1 MEKSSFLG
9 HLQELRSRILKSLVV
24 ILTCFLALV
33 YFSNDIYLMLSE
45 PLLSFLPD
53 DSSMIATEVASPFLT
68 PLKLTFYVSLL
79 LSMPFLLNQ
88 IWKFIAPGMYENE
101 KSLSFLLMLS
111 SLILFY
117 LGVLFTY
124 FLVLPLVF
132 SFFTAA
138 APDGILIMTDISRYL
153 DFVLSMMFAFS
164 IAFEIPVFI
173 FLLIWSG
180 ISSSE
185 GLRSKRPYVIIACF
199 TVGMLV
205 TPPDVIS
212 QSLLAIPAW
221 ILFELGIV
229 MANLLVNKK
238 EEKL

>member
-9 HLQELRSRILKSLVV
+9 HLQELRSRILNSLIV
-24 ILTCFLALV
+24 ILVCFLGLI
-33 YFSNDIYLMLSE
+33 YFSNDIYLLLSE
-45 PLLSFLPD
+45 PLLSFLPSN
-53 DSSMIATEVASPFLT
+53 SSMIATEVASPFLT

-79 LSMPFLLNQ
+79 ISMPFLLNQ
-88 IWKFIAPGMYENE
+88 IWRFIAPGMYENE
-101 KSLSFLLMLS
+101 KTLSFLIMLS
-111 SLILFY
+111 SLVLFY

-132 SFFTAA
+132 GFFTGA
-138 APDGILIMTDISRYL
+138 APEGVLIMTDISRYL

-164 IAFEIPVFI
+164 FAFEIPIFI

-185 GLRSKRPYVIIACF
+185 SLRSKRPYVIIGCF
-199 TVGMLV
+199 TVGMLI

-221 ILFELGIV
+221 VLFELGIV
-229 MANLLVNKK
+229 MAKILVEKK
-238 EEKL
+238 DQKS

>member
-33 YFSNDIYLMLSE
+33 YFSNDIYLILSE

-185 GLRSKRPYVIIACF
+185 NLRSKRPYVIIGCF

-229 MANLLVNKK
+229 MANLFVKK
-238 EEKL
+238 TEEKL

>member
-185 GLRSKRPYVIIACF
+185 SLRSKRPSVIIGCF

>member
-9 HLQELRSRILKSLVV
+9 HLQELRSRILKSLIV
-24 ILTCFLALV
+24 ILVCFLGLI
-33 YFSNDIYLMLSE
+33 YFSNDIYLLLSE
-45 PLLSFLPD
+45 PLLIFLPSN
-53 DSSMIATEVASPFLT
+53 SSMIATEVASPFLT

-79 LSMPFLLNQ
+79 VSMPFLLNQ
-88 IWKFIAPGMYENE
+88 IWGFIAPGMYKNE
-101 KSLSFLLMLS
+101 KTLSFLIMLS
-111 SLILFY
+111 SLVLFY

-132 SFFTAA
+132 GFFTGA
-138 APDGILIMTDISRYL
+138 APEGVLIMTDISRYL

-164 IAFEIPVFI
+164 FAFEIPIFI

-185 GLRSKRPYVIIACF
+185 SLRSKRPYVIIGCF
-199 TVGMLV
+199 TVGMLI

-229 MANLLVNKK
+229 MAKILVEKK
-238 EEKL
+238 DQKS

>member
-1 MEKSSFLG
+1 MEKSSFFG

-24 ILTCFLALV
+24 ILVCFLCLV
-33 YFSNDIYLMLSE
+33 YFSNDIYLTLSK
-45 PLLSFLPD
+45 PLLSFLPGN
-53 DSSMIATEVASPFLT
+53 SSMIATEVASPFMA
-68 PLKLTFYVSLL
+68 PLKLTFFTSLL

-101 KSLSFLLMLS
+101 KSLSFFLMLS
-111 SLILFY
+111 SLMLFY
-117 LGVLFTY
+117 VGILFTY

-132 SFFTAA
+132 GFFTGA
-138 APDGILIMTDISRYL
+138 APDGILIMTDISSYL
-153 DFVLSMMFAFS
+153 DFVLSLMFAFAV
-164 IAFEIPVFI
+164 AFEIPVLI

-180 ISSSE
+180 VSSSDS
-185 GLRSKRPYVIIACF
+185 LKSKRPYVIIGCF

-229 MANLLVNKK
+229 TANLFDKK
-238 EEKL
+238 EE

>member
-1 MEKSSFLG
+1 MAMEKSSFFG

-24 ILTCFLALV
+24 ILLCFLGLI
-33 YFSNDIYLMLSE
+33 YFSNDIYITLSK
-45 PLLSFLPD
+45 PLLSFLPEN
-53 DSSMIATEVASPFLT
+53 SSMIATEVASPFLA
-68 PLKLTFYVSLL
+68 PLKLTFFTSLL

-88 IWKFIAPGMYENE
+88 VWKFIAPGMYENE
-101 KSLSFLLMLS
+101 KSLSFFLMLS
-111 SLILFY
+111 SLMLFY
-117 LGVLFTY
+117 VGILFTY

-132 SFFTAA
+132 GFFTGA

-153 DFVLSMMFAFS
+153 DFVLSLMFAFAV
-164 IAFEIPVFI
+164 AFEIPVLI

-180 ISSSE
+180 ISSSDS
-185 GLRSKRPYVIIACF
+185 LRSKRPYVIIGCF

-229 MANLLVNKK
+229 TANLFVKK
-238 EEKL
+238 EE

>member
-9 HLQELRSRILKSLVV
+9 HLQELRSRILKSLIV
-24 ILTCFLALV
+24 ILVCFLGLI
-33 YFSNDIYLMLSE
+33 YFSNDIYLLLSE
-45 PLLSFLPD
+45 PLLIFLPSN
-53 DSSMIATEVASPFLT
+53 SSMIATEVASPFLT

-79 LSMPFLLNQ
+79 VSMPFLLNQ
-88 IWKFIAPGMYENE
+88 IWRFIAPGMYENE
-101 KSLSFLLMLS
+101 KTLSFLIMLS
-111 SLILFY
+111 SLVLFY

-132 SFFTAA
+132 GFFTGA
-138 APDGILIMTDISRYL
+138 APEGVLIMTDISRYL

-164 IAFEIPVFI
+164 FAFEIPIFI

-185 GLRSKRPYVIIACF
+185 SLRSKRPYVIIGCF
-199 TVGMLV
+199 TVGMLI

-229 MANLLVNKK
+229 MAKILVEKK
-238 EEKL
+238 DQKL

>member
-1 MEKSSFLG
+1 MAMEKSSFFG

-24 ILTCFLALV
+24 ILLCFLGLI
-33 YFSNDIYLMLSE
+33 YFSNDIYITLSK
-45 PLLSFLPD
+45 PLLSFLPEN
-53 DSSMIATEVASPFLT
+53 SSMIATEVASPFLA
-68 PLKLTFYVSLL
+68 PLKLTFFTSLL

-88 IWKFIAPGMYENE
+88 VWKFIAPGMYENE
-101 KSLSFLLMLS
+101 KSLSFFLMLS
-111 SLILFY
+111 SLMLFY
-117 LGVLFTY
+117 IGILFTY

-132 SFFTAA
+132 GFFTGA

-153 DFVLSMMFAFS
+153 DFVLSLMFAFAV
-164 IAFEIPVFI
+164 AFEIPVLI

-180 ISSSE
+180 ISSSDS
-185 GLRSKRPYVIIACF
+185 LRSKRPYVIIGCF

-212 QSLLAIPAW
+212 QSLLAVPAW

-229 MANLLVNKK
+229 TANLFVKK
-238 EEKL
+238 EE

>member
-1 MEKSSFLG
+1 MAMEKSSFFG
-9 HLQELRSRILKSLVV
+9 HLRELRSRILKSLVI
-24 ILTCFLALV
+24 ILLCFLGLV
-33 YFSNDIYLMLSE
+33 YFSNDIYLTLSE
-45 PLLSFLPD
+45 PLLSFLPEN
-53 DSSMIATEVASPFLT
+53 SSMIATEVASPFLA
-68 PLKLTFYVSLL
+68 PLKLTFFTSLL

-88 IWKFIAPGMYENE
+88 VWKFIAPGMYENE
-101 KSLSFLLMLS
+101 KSLSFFLMLS

-117 LGVLFTY
+117 IGILFTY

-132 SFFTAA
+132 GFFTGA

-153 DFVLSMMFAFS
+153 DFVLSLMFAFA
-164 IAFEIPVFI
+164 IAFEIPVLI

-180 ISSSE
+180 ISSSDS
-185 GLRSKRPYVIIACF
+185 LRSKRPYVIIGCF

-212 QSLLAIPAW
+212 QSLLAVPAW

-229 MANLLVNKK
+229 TANLFVKK
-238 EEKL
+238 EE

>member
-1 MEKSSFLG
+1 MEKSSFFG
-9 HLQELRSRILKSLVV
+9 HLQELRSRILKSLIV
-24 ILTCFLALV
+24 ILVCFLGLI
-33 YFSNDIYLMLSE
+33 YFSNDIYLLLSE
-45 PLLSFLPD
+45 PLLNFLPSN
-53 DSSMIATEVASPFLT
+53 SSMIATEVASPFLT

-79 LSMPFLLNQ
+79 VSMPFLLNQ
-88 IWKFIAPGMYENE
+88 IWRFIAPGMYENE
-101 KSLSFLLMLS
+101 KTLSFLIMLS
-111 SLILFY
+111 SLVLFY

-132 SFFTAA
+132 GFFTGA
-138 APDGILIMTDISRYL
+138 APEGVLIMTDISRYL

-164 IAFEIPVFI
+164 FAFEIPIFI

-185 GLRSKRPYVIIACF
+185 SLRSKRPYVIIGCF
-199 TVGMLV
+199 TVGMLI

-229 MANLLVNKK
+229 MAKILVEKK
-238 EEKL
+238 DQKS

>member
-1 MEKSSFLG
+1 MEKNSFLG
-9 HLQELRSRILKSLVV
+9 HLQELRSRILKSLIV
-24 ILTCFLALV
+24 ILVCFLGLI
-33 YFSNDIYLMLSE
+33 YFSNDIYLLLSE
-45 PLLSFLPD
+45 PLLSFLPSN
-53 DSSMIATEVASPFLT
+53 SSMIATEVASPFLT

-79 LSMPFLLNQ
+79 VSMPFLLNQ
-88 IWKFIAPGMYENE
+88 IWRFIAPGMYENE
-101 KSLSFLLMLS
+101 KTLSFLIMLS
-111 SLILFY
+111 SLVLFY

-132 SFFTAA
+132 GFFTGA
-138 APDGILIMTDISRYL
+138 APEGVLIMTDISRYL

-164 IAFEIPVFI
+164 FAFEIPIFI

-185 GLRSKRPYVIIACF
+185 SLRSKRPYVIIGCF
-199 TVGMLV
+199 TVGMLI

-229 MANLLVNKK
+229 MAKILVEKK
-238 EEKL
+238 DQKS

>member
-9 HLQELRSRILKSLVV
+9 HLQELRSRIIKSLIV
-24 ILTCFLALV
+24 ILVCFLGLI
-33 YFSNDIYLMLSE
+33 YFSNDIYLLLSQ
-45 PLLSFLPD
+45 PLMSFLPS

-68 PLKLTFYVSLL
+68 PLKLTFYASLL
-79 LSMPFLLNQ
+79 ISMPFLLNQ
-88 IWKFIAPGMYENE
+88 IWRFIAPGMYENE

-111 SLILFY
+111 SLLLFY
-117 LGVLFTY
+117 LGILFTY

-132 SFFTAA
+132 SFFTGS

-164 IAFEIPVFI
+164 FAFEIPIFI

-185 GLRSKRPYVIIACF
+185 SLRSKRPYVIIGCF
-199 TVGMLV
+199 TIGMLI

-229 MANLLVNKK
+229 LASFFVEKK
-238 EEKL
+238 DNEL

>member
-1 MEKSSFLG
+1 MEKRPFLG
-9 HLQELRSRILKSLVV
+9 HLQELRSRIIKSLVV
-24 ILTCFLALV
+24 ILVCFLGLI
-33 YFSNDIYLMLSE
+33 YFSNDIYLLLSE
-45 PLLSFLPD
+45 PLMTFLPSN
-53 DSSMIATEVASPFLT
+53 SSMIATEVASPFLT

-79 LSMPFLLNQ
+79 VSMPFLLNQ
-88 IWKFIAPGMYENE
+88 IWRFIAPGMYENE

-111 SLILFY
+111 SLLLFY

-132 SFFTAA
+132 GFFTGA

-164 IAFEIPVFI
+164 FAFEIPIFI

-180 ISSSE
+180 ISNSE
-185 GLRSKRPYVIIACF
+185 SLRSKRPYVIIGCF
-199 TVGMLV
+199 TVGMLI

-229 MANLLVNKK
+229 MASFLVEKK
-238 EEKL
+238 DREL

>member
-1 MEKSSFLG
+1 MEKSSFFG

-24 ILTCFLALV
+24 ILVCFLGLV
-33 YFSNDIYLMLSE
+33 YFSNDIYLTLSK
-45 PLLSFLPD
+45 PLLSFLPGN
-53 DSSMIATEVASPFLT
+53 SSMIATEVASPFMA
-68 PLKLTFYVSLL
+68 PLKLTFFTSLL

-101 KSLSFLLMLS
+101 KSLSFFLMLS
-111 SLILFY
+111 SLMLFY
-117 LGVLFTY
+117 VGILFTY

-132 SFFTAA
+132 GFFTGA
-138 APDGILIMTDISRYL
+138 APDGILIMTDISSYL
-153 DFVLSMMFAFS
+153 DFVLSLMFAFAV
-164 IAFEIPVFI
+164 AFEIPVLI

-180 ISSSE
+180 VSSSDS
-185 GLRSKRPYVIIACF
+185 LKNKRPYVIIGCF

-229 MANLLVNKK
+229 TANLFDKK
-238 EEKL
+238 EE

>member
-9 HLQELRSRILKSLVV
+9 HLQELRSRILKSLIV
-24 ILTCFLALV
+24 ILVCFLGLI
-33 YFSNDIYLMLSE
+33 YFSNDIYLLLSE
-45 PLLSFLPD
+45 PLLSFLPSN
-53 DSSMIATEVASPFLT
+53 SSMIATEVASPFLT

-79 LSMPFLLNQ
+79 VSMPFLLNQ
-88 IWKFIAPGMYENE
+88 IWRFIAPGMYKNE
-101 KSLSFLLMLS
+101 KTLSFLIMLS
-111 SLILFY
+111 SLLLFY

-132 SFFTAA
+132 GFFTGA
-138 APDGILIMTDISRYL
+138 APAGVLIMTDISRYL

-164 IAFEIPVFI
+164 VAFEIPIFI

-185 GLRSKRPYVIIACF
+185 SLRSKRPYVIIGCF
-199 TVGMLV
+199 TVGMLI

-229 MANLLVNKK
+229 MAKILVEKK
-238 EEKL
+238 DQKS

>member
-9 HLQELRSRILKSLVV
+9 HLQELRSRILKSLIV
-24 ILTCFLALV
+24 ILVCFLGLI
-33 YFSNDIYLMLSE
+33 YFSNDIYLLLSE
-45 PLLSFLPD
+45 PLLSFLPSN
-53 DSSMIATEVASPFLT
+53 SSMIATEVASPFLT

-79 LSMPFLLNQ
+79 VSMPFLLNQ
-88 IWKFIAPGMYENE
+88 IWRFIAPGMYENE
-101 KSLSFLLMLS
+101 KTLSFLIMLS
-111 SLILFY
+111 SLVLFY

-132 SFFTAA
+132 GFFTGA
-138 APDGILIMTDISRYL
+138 APEGVLIMTDISRYL

-164 IAFEIPVFI
+164 FAFEIPIFI

-185 GLRSKRPYVIIACF
+185 SLKSKRPYVIIGCF
-199 TVGMLV
+199 TVGMLI

-229 MANLLVNKK
+229 MAKILVEKK
-238 EEKL
+238 DQKS

>member
-9 HLQELRSRILKSLVV
+9 HLQELRSRILKSLIV
-24 ILTCFLALV
+24 ILVCFLGLI
-33 YFSNDIYLMLSE
+33 YFSNDIYLLLSE
-45 PLLSFLPD
+45 PLLSFLPSN
-53 DSSMIATEVASPFLT
+53 SSMIATEVASPFLT

-79 LSMPFLLNQ
+79 VSMPYLLNQ
-88 IWKFIAPGMYENE
+88 IWRFIAPGMYENE
-101 KSLSFLLMLS
+101 KTLSFLIMLS
-111 SLILFY
+111 SLLLFY

-132 SFFTAA
+132 GFFTGA
-138 APDGILIMTDISRYL
+138 APEGVLIMTDISRYL

-164 IAFEIPVFI
+164 FAFEIPIFI

-185 GLRSKRPYVIIACF
+185 SLRSKRPYVIIGCF
-199 TVGMLV
+199 TVGMLI

-229 MANLLVNKK
+229 MAKILVEKK
-238 EEKL
+238 DQKS

>member
-9 HLQELRSRILKSLVV
+9 HLQELRSRILKSLIV
-24 ILTCFLALV
+24 ILVCFLGLI
-33 YFSNDIYLMLSE
+33 YFSNDIYLLLSK
-45 PLLSFLPD
+45 PLLSFLPSN
-53 DSSMIATEVASPFLT
+53 SSMIATEVASPFLT

-79 LSMPFLLNQ
+79 VSMPFLLNQ
-88 IWKFIAPGMYENE
+88 IWRFIAPGMYENE
-101 KSLSFLLMLS
+101 KTLSFLIMFS
-111 SLILFY
+111 SLLLFY
-117 LGVLFTY
+117 LGVFFTY

-132 SFFTAA
+132 GFFTGA
-138 APDGILIMTDISRYL
+138 APAGVLIMTDISRYL

-164 IAFEIPVFI
+164 FAFEIPIFI

-185 GLRSKRPYVIIACF
+185 SLRSKRPYVIIGCF
-199 TVGMLV
+199 TVGMLI

-229 MANLLVNKK
+229 MAKILVEKK
-238 EEKL
+238 DQKS